1 MSIERITFDKSNYQ
15 DLIALAEKLKESNE
29 RRIKVVVEDD
39 LLPLLITQ
47 GNTLSYHFIRLQIK
61 IDELFETDIVEEL
74 NWYKKELKEIGLK
87 ELNDGAIE
95 WVPLSKKLRRYI
107 APLRGLSNGL
117 FFGLLKHQL
126 EPLGIYFMSEK
137 ETLQRYG
144 HKRKVLIKR

>member
-1 MSIERITFDKSNYQ
+1 MSIERMIFGESDSKG
-15 DLIALAEKLKESNE
+15 LVELAEKLKESNE

-87 ELNDGAIE
+87 E
-95 WVPLSKKLRRYI
+95 VMT
-107 APLRGLSNGL
+107 
-117 FFGLLKHQL
+117 GLLNGSL
-126 EPLGIYFMSEK
+126 FP
-137 ETLQRYG
+137 RN
-144 HKRKVLIKR
+144 